1 MRSSVGTLLEMR
13 PTRVRFVGGAG
24 LKPAGFLVSLCL
36 RQVTNLPH
44 TICRARLLKAGNCS
58 CPEFGMPIGFAA
70 QNAVDRQ
77 SAFPRSVQTPFVQQ
91 SREFVRRSHHLLIIL
106 LALVTIA
113 FSFQLFSDDEAASAQ
128 SPRTKLS
135 SDSIRLSGCRVKLID
150 EVVLSSD
157 QIGILSFVIPREGER
172 VDENQLLAQIDDSI
186 VRATYAIVDK
196 QAENDVEVRY
206 ARKAGELA
214 QVKYLRA
221 IEANRDVPNT
231 IPDLEI
237 RELRL
242 SAEKALL
249 QFEQSQSNL
258 LINKLKR
265 VETKE
270 LLNKYRIAAPFTGI
284 VRQTFKKRGE
294 SVSQGEPILEL
305 VSTDRVKV
313 EGHLAIEDLA
323 KIRRGSEVRIRV
335 DLPDV
340 DLAVEKHEFTGRL
353 AFVDV
358 RIEPVSRKVRI
369 WAEVD
374 NRNGLLMDG
383 YPATMT
389 IKSSTVRTT
398 SR

>member
-1 MRSSVGTLLEMR
+1 MSRSR
-13 PTRVRFVGGAG
+13 H
-24 LKPAGFLVSLCL
+24 FLIAL
-36 RQVTNLPH
+36 
-44 TICRARLLKAGNCS
+44 
-58 CPEFGMPIGFAA
+58 F
-70 QNAVDRQ
+70 
-77 SAFPRSVQTPFVQQ
+77 
-91 SREFVRRSHHLLIIL
+91 LLIS
-106 LALVTIA
+106 LAFA
-113 FSFQLFSDDEAASAQ
+113 FQIVWDDEAASAQ
-128 SPRTKLS
+128 SPAKTVTAN
-135 SDSIRLSGCRVKLID
+135 SIRLTGCRVKLID

-265 VETKE
+265 GETKE
-270 LLNKYRIAAPFTGI
+270 LLNKYRVVAPFTGI

-294 SVSQGEPILEL
+294 SVNQGEPILEL
-305 VSTDRVKV
+305 VNTGRVKV
-313 EGHLAIEDLA
+313 EGHIGIEDLA

-335 DLPDV
+335 DLPDIE
-340 DLAVEKHEFTGRL
+340 LEVEKFEFTGRL

-358 RIEPVSRKVRI
+358 RIEPVSRKVRV

-374 NRNGLLMDG
+374 NRDGLLMDG
-383 YPATMT
+383 YLATMT
-389 IKSSTVRTT
+389 IKSSVSSASAR
-398 SR
+398 